1 MRQQT
6 TRNIKSGVWI
16 VSPTPIVTLF
26 RTPSGSALVGDSLD
40 LLAGLPPDSVDLVVT
55 SPPFA
60 LLRPKSYGNADQQEY
75 VEWLCGFAPHLYRV
89 LKPTGSYVLDLGGE
103 LPARHAFP
111 VAALGADED
120 VGERPRE
127 V

>member
-1 MRQQT
+1 MPQQT
-6 TRNIKSGVWI
+6 TREINSGACV
-16 VSPTPIVTLF
+16 VRRTPLETLF

-60 LLRPKSYGNADQQEY
+60 LLRPKSYGNAAQQEY

-89 LKPTGSYVLDLGGE
+89 LKPTGSYVLDLGGSY
-103 LPARHAFP
+103 
-111 VAALGADED
+111 
-120 VGERPRE
+120 
-127 V
+127 